1 MGCHQMLCKPANN
14 LVTHKWTHTTNRLGE
29 SYLRR
34 RPLLFQG
41 ALRLVESLA
50 QSHHVVTSPARSSS
64 RPAAQH
70 STAQHSRRW
79 CEYAGSQQQAQVGC
93 HWLHLTCYRYQTA
106 TRMLYRQAKARR
118 PSPCAHARGRTPLQL
133 PGRAH
138 PGTDAAATG
147 RAWACRWSAACASSL
162 RTAAWA
168 VTASCIAAAGGP

>member
-1 MGCHQMLCKPANN
+1 MLCKPANN

-79 CEYAGSQQQAQVGC
+79 CEYAGSQQQAQVVSRAAPV
-93 HWLHLTCYRYQTA
+93 LLIA
-106 TRMLYRQAKARR
+106 AARMLYRQAEARR
-118 PSPCAHARGRTPLQL
+118 QSLCAHANRIPSQL
-133 PGRAH
+133 PGKAH
-138 PGTDAAATG
+138 LGTKAAATG
-147 RAWACRWSAACASSL
+147 GAWACCWSAACASNL
-162 RTAAWA
+162 RTVA
-168 VTASCIAAAGGP
+168 